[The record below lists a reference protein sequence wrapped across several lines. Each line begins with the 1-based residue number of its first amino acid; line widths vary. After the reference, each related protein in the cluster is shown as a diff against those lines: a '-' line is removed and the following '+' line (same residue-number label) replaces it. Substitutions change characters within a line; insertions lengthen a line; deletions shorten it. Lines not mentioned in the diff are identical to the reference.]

1 MVAGPRLSLEGA
13 ACDFQLNSDNTT
25 ELQNKETFQVPT
37 VWHLSLE
44 VVLRLSKIRA
54 LIRMAT
60 YEIVMIRH
68 GESTWNKEN
77 KFCGW

>member
-1 MVAGPRLSLEGA
+1 MVASAQFSGSGMWFSAELWQHKIKRLSK
-13 ACDFQLNSDNTT
+13 FQ
-25 ELQNKETFQVPT
+25 QFGIYV
-37 VWHLSLE
+37 SLE

-68 GESTWNKEN
+68 GESTWNQEN